1 MGDTSDEP
9 VESDEEIIQRELDEN
24 GVDAERALAVLI
36 DTIVARHVDCA
47 MRMYGKRP
55 KWTPGNE
62 RLNALTAA
70 IDALFQQSTLP
81 GQATFDTSPRSD
93 LPDDDAINV
102 RRMLIRLL
110 GQIQFAAE
118 KRAGLGD
125 DDDDEPP
132 KMRLVT
138 D

>member
-1 MGDTSDEP
+1 MGDEP
-9 VESDEEIIQRELDEN
+9 IESDEEIIQRELDEN

-47 MRMYGKRP
+47 MRMYGKRE
-55 KWTPGNE
+55 KWKPGNE

-70 IDALFQQSTLP
+70 IDSLFQQSVVE
-81 GQATFDTSPRSD
+81 GQTTFDTSPRPD

-110 GQIQFAAE
+110 TQVQFAAE
-118 KRAGLGD
+118 ARAGLHD
-125 DDDDEPP
+125 EDDDDEPP
-132 KMRLVT
+132 RMRLVT

>member
-1 MGDTSDEP
+1 MANRETEDTP
-9 VESDEEIIQRELDEN
+9 ESDEDILRRELDEN
-24 GVDAERALAVLI
+24 GVDAERVLAVLI

-81 GQATFDTSPRSD
+81 GQTTFDTSPRPELSA
-93 LPDDDAINV
+93 DDPVN
-102 RRMLIRLL
+102 
-110 GQIQFAAE
+110 
-118 KRAGLGD
+118 
-125 DDDDEPP
+125 
-132 KMRLVT
+132 
-138 D
+138 

>member
-1 MGDTSDEP
+1 MGDASDETI
-9 VESDEEIIQRELDEN
+9 ESDDEILQRELDEN

-36 DTIVARHVDCA
+36 DTIVERHVDCA

-81 GQATFDTSPRSD
+81 GQTTFDTSPRPD

-118 KRAGLGD
+118 KRAGLNE
-125 DDDDEPP
+125 DDDEPP
-132 KMRLVT
+132 KMRLVR

>member
-1 MGDTSDEP
+1 MGDDTAEPDE
-9 VESDEEIIQRELDEN
+9 DILRRELDEN
-24 GVDAERALAVLI
+24 GVDAERALAVLV

-70 IDALFQQSTLP
+70 IDALFQHSVVD
-81 GQATFDTSPRSD
+81 GQTTFDTSPLPDR
-93 LPDDDAINV
+93 PDDDPVNV

-110 GQIQFAAE
+110 TQIQFAAE
-118 KRAGLGD
+118 ARAGLHE
-125 DDDDEPP
+125 DDDEPP
-132 KMRLVT
+132 TMRLVT

>member
-1 MGDTSDEP
+1 MGDEHDDDET
-9 VESDEEIIQRELDEN
+9 DEEIIQRELDEN
-24 GVDAERALAVLI
+24 GIDAERALAVLI

-70 IDALFQQSTLP
+70 IDALFQQSLVE
-81 GQATFDTSPRSD
+81 GQTTFDTSPRPD

-118 KRAGLGD
+118 HRAGLHEE
-125 DDDDEPP
+125 DDEPP
-132 KMRLVT
+132 KMRLVR

>member
-1 MGDTSDEP
+1 MDTETDEQ
-9 VESDEEIIQRELDEN
+9 IIRRELDEN

-36 DTIVARHVDCA
+36 ETIVARHVDCE
-47 MRMYGKRP
+47 MRKLGRRP

-70 IDALFQQSTLP
+70 IDALFQQSILP
-81 GQATFDTSPRSD
+81 GQKTFDTSPHPD
-93 LPDDDAINV
+93 LPADDPVNV

-110 GQIQFAAE
+110 GQIQFATE
-118 KRAGLGD
+118 HREGLHED
-125 DDDDEPP
+125 EDEPP
-132 KMRLVT
+132 PMRLVR

>member
-1 MGDTSDEP
+1 MADESP
-9 VESDEEIIQRELDEN
+9 ESDEDILQRELDEN

-70 IDALFQQSTLP
+70 IDSLFQQSVVE
-81 GQATFDTSPRSD
+81 GQTTFDTSPRPD
-93 LPDDDAINV
+93 LADDDAINV

-118 KRAGLGD
+118 RRAGLNE
-125 DDDDEPP
+125 DDDEPP
-132 KMRLVT
+132 KMRLVR